1 MKRVQFLVL
10 SGLAVASIA
19 FAQPSGQASIASAP
33 KVVLKGRIEKIQL
46 ARGQGTPYL
55 EVRTTGKTVRV
66 ILGSMRYLMEQDFNP
81 KAGDGVSVTGYKV
94 NESVVAIAVTLQAT
108 GKVLR
113 LRDEAGR
120 PVWMGGRRGP
130 PMNRSTK

>member
-10 SGLAVASIA
+10 SGLAAASIA
-19 FAQPSGQASIASAP
+19 FAQPSGPASIASAP
-33 KVVLKGRIEKIQL
+33 KIDLAGKVEKIQL

-55 EVRTTGKTVRV
+55 EVKTTGKTVRV
-66 ILGSMRYLMEQDFNP
+66 ILGSMRYLIEQDFNP
-81 KAGDGVSVTGYKV
+81 KAGDGVSVTGYQV
-94 NESVVAIAVTLQAT
+94 NDGVVATTVTLPAT
-108 GKVLR
+108 GKVLK

-130 PMNRSTK
+130 AMNRPAR